1 MTLGWLKNQL
11 NPPQPRFDFLD
22 ARGASLAGIPGISAQ
37 GYGGNYYLSRRVVAC
52 LTCPNNPE
60 RKGHQMAHGTV
71 LETITLDEARRVIDA
86 AAAKA
91 TEIGQPMD
99 IAVVDAG
106 GNLKAHVRMD
116 GANIGSI
123 TIAINKAYTS
133 IAFQCETRDL
143 QEVTRPEGSI
153 FGLSDAHGGRL
164 AVFPGGIPL
173 VRDGHIMGAIGVST
187 GSIEQDQEV
196 ATAGAAVY

>member
-1 MTLGWLKNQL
+1 
-11 NPPQPRFDFLD
+11 
-22 ARGASLAGIPGISAQ
+22 
-37 GYGGNYYLSRRVVAC
+37 
-52 LTCPNNPE
+52 
-60 RKGHQMAHGTV
+60 
-71 LETITLDEARRVIDA
+71 VIDA

-106 GNLKAHVRMD
+106 GNLKALVRMD

-123 TIAINKAYTS
+123 TISINMAYTS
-133 IAFQCETRDL
+133 IAFQCETGDL
-143 QEVTRPEGSI
+143 QGVTRQDDPI

-173 VRDGHIMGAIGVST
+173 VRDGSIMGAVGVST
-187 GSIEQDQEV
+187 GTIEQDQEV
-196 ATAGAAVY
+196 AEAGAGAF

>member
-1 MTLGWLKNQL
+1 M
-11 NPPQPRFDFLD
+11 PQ
-22 ARGASLAGIPGISAQ
+22 GS
-37 GYGGNYYLSRRVVAC
+37 
-52 LTCPNNPE
+52 
-60 RKGHQMAHGTV
+60 V
-71 LETITLDEARRVIDA
+71 LETITSEEARRVIDA

-123 TIAINKAYTS
+123 TISINKAYTS
-133 IAFQCETRDL
+133 IAFQCETKDL
-143 QEVTRPEGSI
+143 SDITRHDGPI
-153 FGLSDAHGGRL
+153 YGLSDAHGGRL

-173 VRDGHIMGAIGVST
+173 VRNGSIMGAIGVST
-187 GSIEQDQEV
+187 GTIEQDQEV
-196 ATAGAAVY
+196 AEAGAAAY

>member
-1 MTLGWLKNQL
+1 MT
-11 NPPQPRFDFLD
+11 
-22 ARGASLAGIPGISAQ
+22 A
-37 GYGGNYYLSRRVVAC
+37 
-52 LTCPNNPE
+52 
-60 RKGHQMAHGTV
+60 GTV
-71 LETITLDEARRVIDA
+71 LETITLNEARRVIDA
-86 AAAKA
+86 AIAKA

-123 TIAINKAYTS
+123 NISINKAYTS
-133 IAFQCETRDL
+133 IAFQCETLDL
-143 QEVTRPEGSI
+143 QEITRPAGPI
-153 FGLSDAHGGRL
+153 FGLSEAHGGRL

-187 GSIEQDQEV
+187 GTIEQDQDV
-196 ATAGAAVY
+196 AAAGAAAY